1 MSERIWGALRNVLY
15 KSTYATTTT
24 TTTTTTISWEER
36 HWNELF
42 LSDGT
47 YYVDSIN
54 EHRCVLCVCWWRS
67 CWKRRPFRCSS
78 SRWTHQ
84 SSSSHWR
91 NVSNK
96 NLPRSRHWDKT
107 SQTRKISWRPPP
119 RHTRTYVNLQT
130 QNCVYL
136 FVCLSVC
143 LFVCLFVCLSVRLL
157 ARLFVCLFVS
167 SFVCSIVWSSRR
179 TRTYVNTHTHTAV
192 FVCLFV
198 CLSVC
203 SLARLFVRCLRPRR
217 CQRRRYVFC
226 CISAVFVCPFVLSS
240 GQILLPRYLMNGLS
254 NLDETYSEY
263 SIAPTDDLIKF

>member
-1 MSERIWGALRNVLY
+1 MNSSEQLKSLEERVEQESTTVSALRQDLTD
-15 KSTYATTTT
+15 KEDQLKTATQAHTDVCQLTDT
-24 TTTTTTISWEER
+24 
-36 HWNELF
+36 EL
-42 LSDGT
+42 
-47 YYVDSIN
+47 
-54 EHRCVLCVCWWRS
+54 
-67 CWKRRPFRCSS
+67 
-78 SRWTHQ
+78 
-84 SSSSHWR
+84 
-91 NVSNK
+91 
-96 NLPRSRHWDKT
+96 
-107 SQTRKISWRPPP
+107 
-119 RHTRTYVNLQT
+119 
-130 QNCVYL
+130 
-136 FVCLSVC
+136 CLSVC

-254 NLDETYSEY
+254 NLDETYSE
-263 SIAPTDDLIKF
+263 